1 MLYESTFSLKR
12 SNLLSSVTVLIYM
25 KKSTSN
31 PKRAYLKEA
40 LQYIPSAAQTLSKNP
55 SQYVVG
61 VTPVAAVRGKG
72 PYIWDV
78 EGDRYLDTVLAL
90 GPMVLGHG
98 NKAVDI
104 AVIAQIKK
112 GPVFSIPADR
122 ELELAKLLR
131 EVVPCAEM
139 SRFYLNGND
148 ATSGAVRLARHI
160 TGRAHIAK
168 CGYHGWQDWSIGT
181 KEGRNAGVPDLV
193 KTMTHDFVYNDISSL
208 EKIFAAFPDQIAAV
222 IMEPTSSEKPKPGF
236 LKAVKALAHKH
247 GALLI
252 FDEMVTG
259 FRWSLG
265 GAQEYFGVT
274 PDLATFG
281 KAISNGYPV
290 SVICG
295 KTKYMKHMDE
305 VFVSMT
311 FAGYA
316 LGLAAAI
323 ATIKEMKRL
332 GDVQKHLHAVG
343 DYFIEEANKIAEQ
356 YHTPII
362 FVGYGPH
369 PVMQVLI
376 KDDLTNR
383 VFKSYV
389 YQEFNKAGILLNAS
403 IMFGYM
409 HKKKEI
415 DVILRTL
422 KQICASINSVADYS
436 TLVRR
441 LEGDIAAPR
450 AVRS

>member
-1 MLYESTFSLKR
+1 MHM
-12 SNLLSSVTVLIYM
+12 M
-25 KKSTSN
+25 KLTQN

-40 LQYIPSAAQTLSKNP
+40 LKYIPSAAQTLSKNP

-61 VTPVAAVRGKG
+61 VTPVAAVRGRG

-78 EGDRYLDTVLAL
+78 EGDRYLDVVLAL
-90 GPMVLGHG
+90 GPMVLGYG
-98 NKAVDI
+98 NKAVDA

-148 ATSGAVRLARHI
+148 ATSGAIRLARHI
-160 TGRAHIAK
+160 TKRAHIAK

-193 KTMTHDFVYNDISSL
+193 KMMTHDFVYNNIDSL
-208 EKIFAAFPDQIAAV
+208 EKIFVEFPDQIAAV
-222 IMEPTSSEKPKPGF
+222 IMEPTSSEKPRPGF

-247 GALLI
+247 GAILI

-274 PDLATFG
+274 PDLAAFG

-295 KTKYMKHMDE
+295 KAKYMKHMDE

-316 LGLAAAI
+316 LGLAAAV
-323 ATIKEMKRL
+323 ATIKEMKQL
-332 GDVQKHLHAVG
+332 GDVQKHLHTVG
-343 DYFIEEANKIAEQ
+343 DYFIKEANKIAE
-356 YHTPII
+356 HHGTPIN

-376 KDDLTNR
+376 KDDLTSR
-383 VFKSYV
+383 ILKSYI
-389 YQEFNKAGILLNAS
+389 YQEFNKMGILFNAS
-403 IMFGYM
+403 ILFGYM
-409 HKKKEI
+409 HKRKEV
-415 DVILRTL
+415 DMLLRAL
-422 KQICASINSVADYS
+422 EHICASIEDISDYS
-436 TLVRR
+436 KLVKR
-441 LEGDIAAPR
+441 LEGDVAAPR

>member
-1 MLYESTFSLKR
+1 
-12 SNLLSSVTVLIYM
+12 M
-25 KKSTSN
+25 KKSLNS
-31 PKRAYLKEA
+31 KRTYLADA
-40 LQYIPSAAQTLSKNP
+40 LKYIPSAAQTLSKNP
-55 SQYVVG
+55 TQYVVG
-61 VTPVAAVRGKG
+61 VTPVAATKGKG
-72 PYIWDV
+72 AYIWDV
-78 EGDRYLDTVLAL
+78 DGDKYLDTVLAL
-90 GPMVLGHG
+90 GPMILGYG
-98 NKAVDI
+98 NKAVDD
-104 AVIAQIKK
+104 AVIAQVKK
-112 GPVFSIPADR
+112 GTVFSIPADI
-122 ELELAKLLR
+122 ELTLAKLLR

-148 ATSGAVRLARHI
+148 ATSGAIRLARHV
-160 TGRAHIAK
+160 TGRVHIAK

-181 KEGRNAGVPDLV
+181 KEGRNTGVPDLV

-208 EKIFAAFPDQIAAV
+208 EKIFSDFPEQIAAV

-265 GAQEYFGVT
+265 GAQEYFGVV
-274 PDLATFG
+274 PDLAAFG

-295 KTKYMKHMDE
+295 KAKYMKHMDE

-316 LGLAAAI
+316 VGLAAAI
-323 ATIKEMKRL
+323 ASINEMRRL
-332 GDVQKHLHAVG
+332 KDVHKHLHTIG
-343 DYFIEEANKIAEQ
+343 DYFIREANVIAAQ
-356 YHTPII
+356 YGAPVK

-369 PVMQVLI
+369 PVMKVLI

-383 VFKSYV
+383 ILKSYI
-389 YQEFNKAGILLNAS
+389 YQEFNKKGILFNAS
-403 IMFGYM
+403 MMFGYA
-409 HKKKEI
+409 HKMKEI
-415 DVILRTL
+415 NTILNAF
-422 KQICASINSVADYS
+422 KKICASIEGIDDHRVLAEH
-436 TLVRR
+436 

-450 AVRS
+450 AVRSM